1 MMRMIM
7 VALGVGTLALSMPA
21 PSFAQ
26 GGPGAWGSGFDE
38 RTGCRFIS
46 PAMGWGCP
54 APWAASGAPGYGA
67 TAYGAPAYGAPGYGP
82 AGYGL
87 GYGGLGWRAGY
98 GLGYGGLGWRAG
110 YGLGYG
116 GVARRAARRAGY

>member
-1 MMRMIM
+1 MMNRMIM
-7 VALGVGTLALSMPA
+7 VALGVATLALSMPA

-54 APWAASGAPGYGA
+54 APWAAGAPGYGA

-98 GLGYGGLGWRAG
+98 GLGYGG
-110 YGLGYG
+110 
-116 GVARRAARRAGY
+116 VARRAAWRRAGY